1 MINIHA
7 MRNFF
12 NNLFFYLLFLG
23 IGTNVLTSCKEEVE
37 SISELSLEQTK
48 IQIKE
53 GETVTV
59 KIIGGSGNYQ
69 ISLSDEKLA
78 VAQIENNE
86 INIRALLTG
95 CVTLT
100 VTDENGQTALLNII
114 IISKILDS
122 DKPRFVWT
130 NSIALDEPNGWGL
143 TVFGNKVAVTSCV
156 EQIQYVLEWE
166 GDSTMGKKLN
176 AFLTTLKKGGAP
188 VKIKLTG
195 LEILDIREQCY
206 FITFSVDNKIGELVF
221 IK

>member
-1 MINIHA
+1 

-166 GDSTMGKKLN
+166 GDSTMGQKKKVFMSFALATN
-176 AFLTTLKKGGAP
+176 TSLLLMDEPTNG
-188 VKIKLTG
+188 
-195 LEILDIREQCY
+195 LDIPGKSQFRKLIASGMTDDKTILNPSTY
-206 FITFSVDNKIGELVF
+206 
-221 IK
+221 

>member
-59 KIIGGSGNYQ
+59 K
-69 ISLSDEKLA
+69 
-78 VAQIENNE
+78 
-86 INIRALLTG
+86 IRALLTG

-176 AFLTTLKKGGAP
+176 AFLTTLKKGEAP

>member
-1 MINIHA
+1 M
-7 MRNFF
+7 
-12 NNLFFYLLFLG
+12 
-23 IGTNVLTSCKEEVE
+23 
-37 SISELSLEQTK
+37 
-48 IQIKE
+48 
-53 GETVTV
+53 
-59 KIIGGSGNYQ
+59 GSGNYQ

-86 INIRALLTG
+86 INIRALFTG

-130 NSIALDEPNGWGL
+130 NSIALDEPNGWAFI
-143 TVFGNKVAVTSCV
+143 VFGEKVAVYFLCG
-156 EQIQYVLEWE
+156 ERYQYVLEWE

-176 AFLTTLKKGGAP
+176 AFLTTLKKGEAP